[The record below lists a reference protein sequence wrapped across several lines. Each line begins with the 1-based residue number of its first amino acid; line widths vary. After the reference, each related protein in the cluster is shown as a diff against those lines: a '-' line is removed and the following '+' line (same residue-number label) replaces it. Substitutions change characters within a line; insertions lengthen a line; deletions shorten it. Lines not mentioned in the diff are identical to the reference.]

1 MSLEI
6 ERFKRTIISPFTGQE
21 YQIVK
26 VSQRELFEELGLM
39 PLILA
44 APVGEELKKV
54 SDALKEKLDSPEE
67 SGRAE
72 RFLLKRGVIEP
83 RIWFGLYEELPSGY
97 LPYDMMADDRY
108 WLSTQ
113 VSNFAFGVGE
123 FKMDKFFRG
132 ADPGDPGLGGP
143 EVRAEAVEPAAPGPS
158 LTPGS
163 I

>member
-1 MSLEI
+1 MPLEM
-6 ERFKRTIISPFTGQE
+6 ERFKRTVASPFTGQE
-21 YQIVK
+21 YEIVK
-26 VSQRELFEELGLM
+26 VSQRELFEQLGLL

-44 APVGEELKKV
+44 ASVGEEVKKI

-67 SGRAE
+67 SKRAE
-72 RFLLKRGVIEP
+72 KFLLERGVVSP
-83 RIWFGLYEELPSGY
+83 KIWFGDGECPAYQ
-97 LPYDMMADDRY
+97 LPYDFMADDRY

-132 ADPGDPGLGGP
+132 ADPGNPGPGGP

-158 LTPGS
+158 LIPDH